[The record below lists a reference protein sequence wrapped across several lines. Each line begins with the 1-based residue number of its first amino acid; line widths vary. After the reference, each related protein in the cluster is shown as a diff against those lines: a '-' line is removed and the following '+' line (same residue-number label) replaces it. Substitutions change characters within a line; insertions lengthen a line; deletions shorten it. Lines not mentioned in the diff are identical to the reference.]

1 MKEAHLQLAKQ
12 LIELK
17 HLREGIKVASID
29 FEDGS
34 GSTFIFSTTID
45 PNHKIFIRL

>member
-17 HLREGIKVASID
+17 HLREGIKVTSID

-34 GSTFIFSTTID
+34 GRTFIFSTTID
-45 PNHKIFIRL
+45 LNHKMFIRL